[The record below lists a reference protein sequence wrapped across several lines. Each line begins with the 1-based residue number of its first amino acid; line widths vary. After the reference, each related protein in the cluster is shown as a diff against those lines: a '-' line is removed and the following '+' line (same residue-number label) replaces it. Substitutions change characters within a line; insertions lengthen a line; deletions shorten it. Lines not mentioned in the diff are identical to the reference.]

1 MMYFH
6 GPCLLLIAINIVIF
20 YVTVKKIYSIRK
32 ELDVL
37 TQLED
42 GMSRLRLQQNKF
54 VFYGLLLSIFTL
66 NFLIFHHF

>member
-54 VFYGLLLSIFTL
+54 VFYGLLLSIFTS